1 VPRAFAQPIRRGGGD
16 LPLWTTSC
24 IYAESGMHDVSSVSL
39 AFQSAQNDP
48 YANYLNELFGPDV
61 SEEVRR
67 YEMTAQNPTNEEL
80 TSEEMEAFQTWSTAK
95 LGLIV
100 ERIPSF
106 YELNFMLVL
115 VLLVLVSFFS
125 FSLPVMSLDARL
137 SLTLTVVLGLNVFQI
152 VVIDNV
158 PATGYRKYGCER
170 SGVGARAILRQERA
184 ESARRNAVARGNRE
198 RRGGERN
205 GATKW
210 RGRSA
215 ESRAQ
220 KQRSRRYH
228 KAKGATK
235 WLRWLWGAT
244 KWRGMAAESRAQKQR
259 SRRYHKASD
268 GQASEVCERMSGCRG
283 SPPEPSLRPCP
294 LTPPRY

>member
-170 SGVGARAILRQERA
+170 SGVGARAILRQERT
-184 ESARRNAVARGNRE
+184 ESRARRNAVARGNRE

-228 KAKGATK
+228 K
-235 WLRWLWGAT
+235 
-244 KWRGMAAESRAQKQR
+244 E
-259 SRRYHKASD
+259 SD

-283 SPPEPSLRPCP
+283 SPPEPSPRPCP